1 METLSGPKTSEMRK
15 EMVKVDVS
23 HNTCCVCACEKCEV
37 KKNLKWCCCVKK
49 SKENVDCVDSAPSDN
64 VSVKS
69 LKRFLCC
76 LINNNE

>member
-1 METLSGPKTSEMRK
+1 
-15 EMVKVDVS
+15 MVKVDVS
-23 HNTCCVCACEKCEV
+23 HNTCCVCACETCEV

-49 SKENVDCVDSAPSDN
+49 RKCKENVDCVDSVAADN

-76 LINNNE
+76 LIKDND